1 MCVIPYKR
9 AARPHGLPYRIA
21 VSQMVRAYP
30 PEKLDPS
37 RPIFQ
42 GHARLSE
49 LTRIDRL
56 WLPINVP

>member
-9 AARPHGLPYRIA
+9 AARPHRLPYRIA

-56 WLPINVP
+56 